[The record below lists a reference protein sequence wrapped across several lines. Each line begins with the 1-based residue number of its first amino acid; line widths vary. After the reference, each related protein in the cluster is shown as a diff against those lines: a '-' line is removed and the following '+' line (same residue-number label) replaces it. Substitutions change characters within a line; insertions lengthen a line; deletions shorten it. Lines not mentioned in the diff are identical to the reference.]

1 MAGKYMNVIS
11 LALLMVIGLSACA
24 SNPRKPG
31 NGVSESDLAFEQQHL
46 RDIIVFD
53 SKPGRGLLGLREV
66 IASPAFQS
74 LPVDDQFQA
83 LTLAAGAT
91 TAAEAS
97 LEHGYLDRAIAL
109 PGVGFED
116 LQVTL
121 RMTVNSGY
129 AAGAIKSL
137 TLLARQWPEQ
147 MANVETMLI
156 RGALFLNDHA
166 PRAERLSV
174 LQALY
179 AAHWQLQ
186 WAIEPSESWRDL
198 ALLLVERGSVHEAI
212 DVSTHIT
219 GAYVL
224 AAMRADRRFDAVV
237 AAHPEQFGV
246 EAAAAKER
254 KRYQALSDENPK
266 SLVLKVRVLEALLHE
281 QHYAAMLADSD
292 AVIQAIRS
300 TNYPEKLYDD
310 YVEQHSRYFFLRS
323 VALQREG
330 RREEALAQAVD
341 ASHEGDINQLINLAS
356 LYWALD
362 RPQDALSVLSTIGP
376 ARVSPYGAI
385 QLETVR
391 LQAAV
396 LLGDRQQ
403 IARSSM
409 YLSEHRADAPA
420 DYSVSL
426 LATKQWDLA
435 AAYVVSEL
443 EDPDLRQDALLD
455 VQEYLPTP
463 GTELETELEARW
475 RSVVARKD
483 VQAAIRKVGRVES
496 YHLEAP

>member
-1 MAGKYMNVIS
+1 MNVIS
-11 LALLMVIGLSACA
+11 LALLMMIGLSACA
-24 SNPRKPG
+24 SNPPKPG
-31 NGVSESDLAFEQQHL
+31 NPVSESDLALEQQRL
-46 RDIIVFD
+46 RDIIVFN
-53 SKPGRGLLGLREV
+53 SKPGPGLVGLREV

-83 LTLAAGAT
+83 LTLAAAAT
-91 TAAEAS
+91 TADETS
-97 LEHGYLDRAIAL
+97 LEQSYLDRAIAL
-109 PGVGFED
+109 PGLGFED
-116 LQVTL
+116 LQITL

-137 TLLARQWPEQ
+137 TRLARQWPEQ
-147 MANVETMLI
+147 MANVEIMLI
-156 RGALFLNDHA
+156 RRALFLNDHA

-186 WAIEPSESWRDL
+186 WAVEPSESWRDL
-198 ALLLVERGSVHEAI
+198 ALLLVERGSVREAI

-237 AAHPEQFGV
+237 AAHPEQFEV

-254 KRYQALSDENPK
+254 KLYQALSDENPK

-292 AVIQAIRS
+292 AVIQAIKF

-362 RPQDALSVLSTIGP
+362 RPKDALSVLSTIGP
-376 ARVSPYGAI
+376 ARVSSYGAI

-396 LLGDRQQ
+396 LLGDREQ
-403 IARSSM
+403 IARSST

-426 LATKQWDLA
+426 LATKKWDLA

-483 VQAAIRKVGRVES
+483 VQAAIRKVGRVER

>member
-1 MAGKYMNVIS
+1 
-11 LALLMVIGLSACA
+11 
-24 SNPRKPG
+24 
-31 NGVSESDLAFEQQHL
+31 
-46 RDIIVFD
+46 
-53 SKPGRGLLGLREV
+53 
-66 IASPAFQS
+66 
-74 LPVDDQFQA
+74 
-83 LTLAAGAT
+83 
-91 TAAEAS
+91 
-97 LEHGYLDRAIAL
+97 
-109 PGVGFED
+109 
-116 LQVTL
+116 
-121 RMTVNSGY
+121 
-129 AAGAIKSL
+129 
-137 TLLARQWPEQ
+137 
-147 MANVETMLI
+147 
-156 RGALFLNDHA
+156 
-166 PRAERLSV
+166 
-174 LQALY
+174 
-179 AAHWQLQ
+179 
-186 WAIEPSESWRDL
+186 
-198 ALLLVERGSVHEAI
+198 
-212 DVSTHIT
+212 
-219 GAYVL
+219 
-224 AAMRADRRFDAVV
+224 
-237 AAHPEQFGV
+237 
-246 EAAAAKER
+246 
-254 KRYQALSDENPK
+254 
-266 SLVLKVRVLEALLHE
+266 
-281 QHYAAMLADSD
+281 MLADSD